1 MTVTA
6 TQPEDFIEKVQKKVG
21 GSKDSTEHRK
31 DWTQRQ
37 TNSTQKRKTSQR
49 SPTFSSQICEVT
61 GSSTHSFDDEKFCL
75 GTGPS
80 SGGGL
85 FSDDNITQN
94 EGESKRAAIQTGS
107 KEILLLDCEETDTK
121 HIKTSNF
128 LKGLK
133 TEKQTK
139 RADSGNDKADWST
152 VGSGLIMVHKGS
164 RESEPDF
171 TNIFVDERTSTVD
184 QPFVLAA
191 TDGYLS
197 SKNTRMSTTISNKTK
212 TDKPQAQ

>member
-21 GSKDSTEHRK
+21 GSKDSSEHRK
-31 DWTQRQ
+31 YCQRQ

-94 EGESKRAAIQTGS
+94 EGESRRAVIQTG
-107 KEILLLDCEETDTK
+107 KEILLLDCEEGDTK
-121 HIKTSNF
+121 RLKTSNF

-133 TEKQTK
+133 TEKQVK
-139 RADSGNDKADWST
+139 RADSGDDKADWSN
-152 VGSGLIMVHKGS
+152 VGSGLLLLQKGS
-164 RESEPDF
+164 RESEPD
-171 TNIFVDERTSTVD
+171 
-184 QPFVLAA
+184 
-191 TDGYLS
+191 
-197 SKNTRMSTTISNKTK
+197 
-212 TDKPQAQ
+212 